1 MLNRIGGVARGA
13 GRFFAQF
20 ARTMLHGIGR
30 ATSLVFLLN
39 RTAINYAKLVKLDR
53 NNIVTACVS
62 YKTRVFTDASLMLE
76 EWLPDREEWAPRHRD
91 RVLDLLERPNRFY
104 SWSALAKATL
114 FDLDVGNGGGGDA
127 YWFKVRNSFDTP
139 IELWWLPAHL
149 VEPKG
154 DDRDPTVFISHY
166 EYTVNGEKKPLR
178 PQDVIHFR
186 YGIDPDNPRRGLGP
200 LKTLF
205 REVFSDDEAANMTAS
220 LLRNVGVPGVIISP
234 ENDATINPQQAD
246 EIKEKYKEKFGGDR
260 TGEPMVLGGAAKVHQ
275 FGFSPEQMQLRALR
289 GIPEE
294 RIAANLGVSA
304 AVVGLGTGLAQ
315 TKVGATLRE
324 YREHDVET
332 TIVPLW
338 REIASELTHQLLPD
352 FKPGPRKPDGTAVDP
367 NWRFTF
373 DLSRVRVLQ
382 EDELKRTERIERLT
396 TSGLIRISEGRR
408 ALGFPVL
415 PEHEIYLRP
424 NNLITVPP
432 GPVRFEPPGG
442 GGNNG
447 E

>member
-1 MLNRIGGVARGA
+1 MLNRIGWAARST
-13 GRFFAQF
+13 GRFLAQF
-20 ARTMLHGIGR
+20 TRAMLHPIRQG
-30 ATSLVFLLN
+30 ASLVFLLN
-39 RTAINYAKLVKLDR
+39 RTGINYARLVKLDR

-62 YKTRVFTDASLMLE
+62 YKVRVFTDASPILE

-91 RVLDLLERPNRFY
+91 PVLDLLERPNRFY
-104 SWSALAKATL
+104 SWSVLARATL

-127 YWFKVRNSFDTP
+127 YWFIVRNSLGTP
-139 IELWWLPAHL
+139 IQLWWLPAHL

-154 DDRDPTVFISHY
+154 DERDPTVFIDHY
-166 EYTVNGEKKPLR
+166 EYTADGTKHKLR

-220 LLRNVGVPGVIISP
+220 LLRNVGVPGVVITP
-234 ENDATINPQQAD
+234 EGNASIGRDQAE
-246 EIKEKYKEKFGGDR
+246 EIRRTYMEKFGGDK
-260 TGEPMVLGGAAKVHQ
+260 TGEPMVLGGAAKVTQ
-275 FGFSPEQMQLRALR
+275 FGFSPQQMELRSLR

-338 REIASELTHQLLPD
+338 REIASELTHQLLGD
-352 FKPGPRKPDGTAVDP
+352 FRDIRR
-367 NWRFTF
+367 WRFTF
-373 DLSRVRVLQ
+373 DLSKVRVLQ
-382 EDELKRTERIERLT
+382 EDERARAERIGRLT
-396 TSGLIRISEGRR
+396 TDGIIRVSEARR
-408 ALGFPVL
+408 ALGWPVL

-424 NNLITVPP
+424 GTHMMIPA
-432 GPVRFEPPGG
+432 GPLRIQQGN
-442 GGNNG
+442 GNNG